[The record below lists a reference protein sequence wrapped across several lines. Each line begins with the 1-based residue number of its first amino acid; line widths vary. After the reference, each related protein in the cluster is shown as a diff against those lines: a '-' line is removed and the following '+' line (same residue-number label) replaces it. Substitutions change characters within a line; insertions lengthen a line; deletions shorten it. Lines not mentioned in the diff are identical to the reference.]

1 VCRDTFTCACH
12 DSIVR
17 VHHNSFIRPILEKMH
32 FWQNTILQ
40 SFFPQVK
47 DCTNIK
53 PVLFH
58 VFVGACVCRLC
69 VFMGHQPETSLVSLN
84 DFITNNTYR
93 WCNML
98 HTIERHPLQ
107 HTATHCKSV
116 QLSATQSLRAN
127 RRSFAIACNT
137 LQHTAITATRCSTAT
152 TRTCKKSFATHC
164 NTVQLTASHYITLK
178 KATHC
183 NTLCNSL
190 HHTTAQHTATQM
202 QHTATHCNT
211 LQHTATHCN
220 ALCNSLHHTTAR
232 CNALHHIATQPLHD
246 FFWQHTATCC
256 NSLQLT
262 ATHYNT
268 GTTCR
273 WKKSSR

>member
-1 VCRDTFTCACH
+1 
-12 DSIVR
+12 
-17 VHHNSFIRPILEKMH
+17 M
-32 FWQNTILQ
+32 
-40 SFFPQVK
+40 
-47 DCTNIK
+47 
-53 PVLFH
+53 
-58 VFVGACVCRLC
+58 
-69 VFMGHQPETSLVSLN
+69 FMGHQPETSLVSLN

-93 WCNML
+93 WYNML

-164 NTVQLTASHYITLK
+164 NTVQLTASHYSTLQHT
-178 KATHC
+178 ATHC

-190 HHTTAQHTATQM
+190 HHTTAHCNTNATHCNTL

-211 LQHTATHCN
+211 LQHTATHC
-220 ALCNSLHHTTAR
+220 ATHCITLQHAATHCTTLQRSHYTIFFGNILQYA
-232 CNALHHIATQPLHD
+232 ATH
-246 FFWQHTATCC
+246 C
-256 NSLQLT
+256 NSLQ
-262 ATHYNT
+262 H
-268 GTTCR
+268 TTIQALHADGRNPRDRTWCDQQAGMSMLGHVR
-273 WKKSSR
+273 TKLVTKIMYMYVWLHIVIGDFNI